1 MPAIMFTIC
10 PLERFC
16 FRIKIYAHPDKGFD
30 GIPDGSPESDPV
42 HEFVVNMDRVV
53 NDYIGIV
60 AMEYENVISIVVRH
74 ILGNDMRNGKNLPDE
89 DYSVMLRLAV
99 LVQST
104 FQ

>member
-1 MPAIMFTIC
+1 M
-10 PLERFC
+10 
-16 FRIKIYAHPDKGFD
+16 IYAHPDKGFD

-53 NDYIGIV
+53 NDYPGIV

>member
-1 MPAIMFTIC
+1 M
-10 PLERFC
+10 
-16 FRIKIYAHPDKGFD
+16 IYAHPDNGSD
-30 GIPDGSPESDPV
+30 GIPEGSSESDPV
-42 HEFVVNMDRVV
+42 HEFVVNMDGPV
-53 NDYIGIV
+53 NDYPGNV